1 MLFNR
6 NTILPAAAAAKPV
19 QYALHALRRDMDK
32 AFAPT
37 QQPGGRL
44 LLNTNDNLPAE
55 QYTLTANADSL
66 LLSAADDLGFVYG
79 LFEISR
85 RFLGVQPF
93 WFWCDQSCTAG
104 RPPIWV

>member
-66 LLSAADDLGFVYG
+66 LLSAAVLHESLSLIALLGAALIIGSALVSE
-79 LFEISR
+79 LAPER
-85 RFLGVQPF
+85 K
-93 WFWCDQSCTAG
+93 AA
-104 RPPIWV
+104 